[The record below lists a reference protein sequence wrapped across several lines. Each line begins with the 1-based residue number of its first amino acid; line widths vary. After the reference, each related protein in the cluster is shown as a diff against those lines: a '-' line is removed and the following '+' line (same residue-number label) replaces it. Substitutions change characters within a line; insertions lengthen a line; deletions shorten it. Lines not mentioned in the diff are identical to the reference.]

1 MFSFYRA
8 MSFILLTS
16 FVYTSVTKCVNI
28 YKTFSE
34 SEKAQKFLEILY
46 EKLRNYV
53 EENPEA
59 ITQIDVLLSYIDQNY
74 TKFSTTFDAIVA
86 FWNYY
91 NDNSDFAIKMNLI
104 IASTSGVALV
114 AYGTGFVGIIKGWV
128 SPFSNLIP
136 SCLTA
141 TSNGFSIVLGF

>member
-1 MFSFYRA
+1 M
-8 MSFILLTS
+8 
-16 FVYTSVTKCVNI
+16 
-28 YKTFSE
+28 
-34 SEKAQKFLEILY
+34 Y

-53 EENPEA
+53 EENPEV

-114 AYGTGFVGIIKGWV
+114 AYGTGFVGIIKA
-128 SPFSNLIP
+128 FSNLIP
-136 SCLTA
+136 SWLTV
-141 TSNGFSIVLGF
+141 TSNEFSIVLGFLIYGEGHSQK